1 MDPTQPSATNS
12 ISQLTHTTPSPFPFT
27 PPFTKNIHT
36 WLTHT
41 EATWVGLNITDDAKF
56 QAIVRALPSDV
67 YATIAPA
74 IATSTTGRRYNDLKT
89 ALTAAFGQT
98 TRQQLQAL
106 EGVQSEGRRP
116 SELLRHMLRLNAD
129 AGNPLSE
136 QLLRMRHTKLMPHS
150 VQMLL
155 LSRPNT
161 SLQEYGELADT
172 LTEAAFDHVN
182 AAPASP
188 RNNHHNDSS
197 PLTAQPPPGTTTL
210 LLQRVQDL
218 SEQVRQLQQS
228 QRPSWRPTT
237 THWDHQMAPAPRN
250 QRQEVPPRN
259 VRDRFQQSQ
268 SSFCF
273 YHQQFGPQARNC
285 RPPCSWAI
293 SESASQPAA
302 RQGNW

>member
-1 MDPTQPSATNS
+1 MDPTPPLNASSPSQPHPAY
-12 ISQLTHTTPSPFPFT
+12 PCAFT

-41 EATWVGLNITDDAKF
+41 EATWVGLNITDEAKY

-74 IATSTTGRRYNDLKT
+74 IAAPTAGRRYDDLKA

-106 EGVQSEGRRP
+106 EGIQSEGRRP

-155 LSRPNT
+155 LSRPNL

-172 LTEAAFDHVN
+172 LTEVAFDHISG
-182 AAPASP
+182 A
-188 RNNHHNDSS
+188 SS
-197 PLTAQPPPGTTTL
+197 PSPNICHADASSLTTQPLPEPTAL
-210 LLQRVQDL
+210 LLQKVQDL

-228 QRPSWRPTT
+228 QRFSWRPTT
-237 THWDHQMAPAPRN
+237 PQRDHQSTLPPRH
-250 QRQEVPPRN
+250 QWQELPSRN
-259 VRDRFQQSQ
+259 VRDRARQSQ
-268 SSFCF
+268 SPLCF
-273 YHQQFGPQARNC
+273 YHQQFGPHARNC
-285 RPPCSWAI
+285 RPPCSWVS
-293 SESASQPAA
+293 SESAPQPAS